1 MLRTFILSL
10 LFLFSLSM
18 FAQSAETYR
27 TEGKIDGI
35 HTLLIRH
42 SEDWMRPP
50 ILIEG
55 QEGKIEIGFDEFSL
69 NYRDLY
75 YEVIYCEADWTRSRL
90 SSLDY
95 MEGFNN
101 IQLRSYATSFNT
113 RRDYTHYS
121 LTLPNEEISFKL
133 SGNYVV
139 RFYDHDTDEELVTA
153 CFSIAENQVSIS
165 GSVEFDT
172 DAGFRKEYQQV
183 AFAIHYP
190 KYNINNPQAEV
201 KVFVQQNRRADTEV
215 SGFQPT
221 FLQSNKL
228 VYQHKKE
235 LIFEGCNEYRRF
247 EMVTTHNT
255 DMGVE
260 KMEYVAPYY
269 HIELQQPLTNR
280 LQAGYVYN
288 QDLNGRS
295 FIRYDKADNND
306 VEADYFVAHFRL
318 PMQQVAGG
326 EMYVSGE
333 FTNNR
338 LSEFNKMAYNELL
351 QQYEAVIPMKQ
362 GVYDYQYLFVPNDAT
377 RGTTKYT
384 EGNYYETENEYLI
397 MVYHRPLGG
406 RYDKLIGYS
415 ILQSNTK

>member
-1 MLRTFILSL
+1 MLRTFVLSIVSF
-10 LFLFSLSM
+10 LFLCT
-18 FAQSAETYR
+18 FAKSAETYR
-27 TEGKIDGI
+27 TEGKIPGI
-35 HTLLIRH
+35 HTLLVRH

-55 QEGKIEIGFDEFSL
+55 QEGKIVIGFDEFSL

-121 LTLPNEEISFKL
+121 LTLPNEEVSFKL
-133 SGNYVV
+133 SGNYAV

-165 GSVEFDT
+165 GSVEIDT
-172 DAGFRKEYQQV
+172 DAAFRKDYQQV
-183 AFAIHYP
+183 AFSINYP
-190 KYNINNPQAEV
+190 KYNINNPQTEV
-201 KVFVQQNRRADTEV
+201 KVFVQQNRRPDTEV

-235 LIFEGCNEYRRF
+235 LIFEACNEYRRF

-269 HIELQQPLTNR
+269 HIELQQPITNR
-280 LQAGYVYN
+280 LLSGYVYN

-295 FIRYDKADNND
+295 FIRYDNADNSD

-338 LSEFNKMAYNELL
+338 FTEFNRMTYNELL

-415 ILQSNTK
+415 ILQSNSK

>member
-1 MLRTFILSL
+1 MSRTFILSILAL
-10 LFLFSLSM
+10 LFICT
-18 FAQSAETYR
+18 ATKSAEIYR
-27 TEGKIDGI
+27 TEGKIPGI
-35 HTLLIRH
+35 HSLLVRH

-50 ILIEG
+50 ILIQD

-113 RRDYTHYS
+113 RRDYTHYK
-121 LTLPNEEISFKL
+121 LTLPNEEVSFKL

-139 RFYDHDTDEELVTA
+139 RFYDHDTEEELVTA

-165 GSVEFDT
+165 GSVEIDT
-172 DAGFRKEYQQV
+172 DVAFRKDYQQV
-183 AFAIHYP
+183 AFSINYP
-190 KYNINNPQAEV
+190 KYNINNPQTEV
-201 KVFVQQNRRADTEV
+201 KVFVQQNRRPDTEV
-215 SGFQPT
+215 TGFQPT

-228 VYQHKKE
+228 VFQHKKE
-235 LIFEGCNEYRRF
+235 LVFEAGNEYRRF
-247 EMVTTHNT
+247 EMVTTNNIN
-255 DMGVE
+255 MGVE
-260 KMEYVAPYY
+260 KMEYIAPYY
-269 HIELQQPLTNR
+269 HIELQQPITNR
-280 LQAGYVYN
+280 PLAGYVYN

-295 FIRYDKADNND
+295 FIRYDKATNSD
-306 VEADYFVAHFRL
+306 VEADYLMAHFRL
-318 PMQQVAGG
+318 PMQQVIDG

-333 FTNNR
+333 FANN
-338 LSEFNKMAYNELL
+338 LYTDFNRMAYNELL
-351 QQYEAVIPMKQ
+351 QQYEAVLPMKQ
-362 GVYDYQYLFVPNDAT
+362 GVYDYQYIFVPNDGT

-397 MVYHRPLGG
+397 MVYHRPMGG

-415 ILQSNTK
+415 ILQSNSK